1 MNSNPSRR
9 GGVPWISLFI
19 IFVICLLLATPVIVF
34 FGGLFPNYS
43 IGERTGVV
51 TKLSLKGMIW
61 KANEGE
67 MLVGGNATDSNGT
80 AFPII
85 WTFSV
90 KDNATAKA
98 IATASEKGVRVTLHY
113 HQYWIKSI
121 CYDTSIIVDGLKI
134 DQKWVIAPPGEEVH

>member
-9 GGVPWISLFI
+9 GDI
-19 IFVICLLLATPVIVF
+19 IWALLITIALIILVTIPMIIF

-43 IGERTGVV
+43 VGERTGVV
-51 TKLSLKGMIW
+51 TKLSLKGLIW
-61 KANEGE
+61 KSNEGD
-67 MLVGGNATDSNGT
+67 MLVGSVAADSNGT
-80 AFPII
+80 AFPIV
-85 WTFSV
+85 WNFSV

-98 IATASEKGVRVTLHY
+98 IETASEKGNRVTLHY

-121 CYDTSIIVDGLKI
+121 CYSTSIIVDGLKI